1 MSTRFSGSIAMGTLS
16 NATSPS
22 PSPRPLTP
30 CNLHTTSLMSWLGL
44 PSQNAQ
50 RRLPSPPPRRTE
62 SGSLKALCPQL
73 RLYTLLLAMQTA
85 KGKPAKSITRNEFI
99 EFMKRARAAFY
110 KKQGIFANR
119 CRWNFE
125 LGTPLCGEA
134 RQRFELPL
142 PEGSSLNWDEGW
154 LGWHPIFSFDNPPAH
169 GGEGGKRV
177 LPALQLEAPDHFEL
191 PSNSCDIHRVIEH
204 THARLV
210 AAFNDWL
217 YHDPSDML
225 TMDDYKRKLEE
236 LFYNDPSVASPAVIM
251 GDVATLPELYEEIIS
266 KEGGWAAKA
275 FR

>member
-1 MSTRFSGSIAMGTLS
+1 
-16 NATSPS
+16 
-22 PSPRPLTP
+22 
-30 CNLHTTSLMSWLGL
+30 
-44 PSQNAQ
+44 
-50 RRLPSPPPRRTE
+50 
-62 SGSLKALCPQL
+62 
-73 RLYTLLLAMQTA
+73 
-85 KGKPAKSITRNEFI
+85 
-99 EFMKRARAAFY
+99 
-110 KKQGIFANR
+110 
-119 CRWNFE
+119 
-125 LGTPLCGEA
+125 
-134 RQRFELPL
+134 
-142 PEGSSLNWDEGW
+142 
-154 LGWHPIFSFDNPPAH
+154 
-169 GGEGGKRV
+169 
-177 LPALQLEAPDHFEL
+177 LQLEAPDHFEL